1 MTLRAK
7 ELQIPVHFKL
17 PCVWQKKW
25 YRTEIILRRIDFSIT
40 RPYLT
45 LTLPLILG
53 SQMENLVGFAEIFMV
68 RSFGTEAISAVGI
81 SRTIVMVIGITIVA
95 VATGTMTMVAQ
106 AVGAKNWHEASE
118 TAKQSITLVTAISS
132 AISLFG
138 YFTSELA
145 LGLLSVPPQVSALAT
160 PYLQV
165 FFATV
170 PLMALQRTLDTCL
183 HAAGDTK
190 TPFYISIIANVSHI
204 LAAYILIF
212 GIWGL
217 PQLGVVGAATGGV
230 VGGVVGN
237 ICRFWALYSGRFA
250 LTLLPNTSYIPERER
265 ARRLLKIGI
274 PSALQGLFRN
284 GSNLVYLK
292 LMAMTANPTVA
303 LAAYSIGSQME
314 RMLRRS
320 SLAFGTAT
328 TSLVGQRLGA
338 GDPEDAEVRGWT
350 TLLIS
355 MIGLALIGVPIV
367 LFAPQYMSIFTE
379 DTNVIAVGIIYLYMM
394 SAAEPFMCASI
405 TSGAALRGA
414 GDTIPALVYT
424 IIAQWIIRLPAA
436 YILAFTLGFDINGIW
451 IALVI
456 FSALQGA
463 LTVRKFAQ
471 GHWKTRRI

>member
-1 MTLRAK
+1 M
-7 ELQIPVHFKL
+7 HFKP
-17 PCVWQKKW
+17 PCVWQLKW
-25 YRTEIILRRIDFSIT
+25 HRTESILRRIDFSIT

-45 LTLPLILG
+45 LTLPLALG
-53 SQMENLVGFAEIFMV
+53 SQMENLVGFAEMFMV
-68 RSFGTEAISAVGI
+68 RSLGTEAISAVGI
-81 SRTIVMVIGITIVA
+81 SRTIVMLIGITMIA

-106 AVGAKNWHEASE
+106 AVGAKNWRDASE
-118 TAKQSITLVTAISS
+118 TAKQSVTLVTAISS

-138 YFTSELA
+138 YLTSDLA
-145 LGLLSVPPQVSALAT
+145 LNSLSVPPEISALAV

-190 TPFYISIIANVSHI
+190 TPFYISIISNISHLI
-204 LAAYILIF
+204 AAYLLIF

-217 PQLGVVGAATGGV
+217 PQLGVVGAAAGGV

-250 LTLLPNTSYIPERER
+250 LTLLPNTSYIPEWDR

-284 GSNLVYLK
+284 GSNVVYLK
-292 LMAMTANPTVA
+292 LIALTANPTVA
-303 LAAYSIGSQME
+303 LAAYSIGNQME

-320 SLAFGTAT
+320 SLSFGTAT
-328 TSLVGQRLGA
+328 TSLVGRRLGA
-338 GDPEDAEVRGWT
+338 GDPDEAEIRGWT

-355 MIGLALIGVPIV
+355 MAGLALLGIPIV
-367 LFAPQYMSIFTE
+367 LLAPQFMRIFTE
-379 DTNVIAVGIIYLYMM
+379 DTNVISIGIIYLYAMA
-394 SAAEPFMCASI
+394 AAEPFMCAAI
-405 TSGAALRGA
+405 TSGAALRAA
-414 GDTIPALVYT
+414 GDTVPALVYT

-436 YILAFTLGFDINGIW
+436 YLLAFTLGFDINGIW

-456 FSALQGA
+456 FSALQGT

-471 GHWKTRRI
+471 GHWKIRRI